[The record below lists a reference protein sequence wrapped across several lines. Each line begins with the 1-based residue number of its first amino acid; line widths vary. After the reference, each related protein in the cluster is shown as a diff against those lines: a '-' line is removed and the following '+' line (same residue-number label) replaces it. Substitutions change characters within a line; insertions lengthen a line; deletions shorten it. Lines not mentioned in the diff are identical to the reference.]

1 MEWHF
6 LLTFYWRWLLVLSI
20 DSEAIWHRKSY
31 IFSHVNDPELNL
43 WQDLGVKPNI
53 LLFCL
58 MFARSAS
65 ALLLRL
71 SGART
76 SMYCELHEGKR
87 FNSLDTSY
95 LLLHTRLPGEDPPW
109 PSCHGSTGGIL
120 TIMWGAGAWRA
131 LLWGLCAGACIYNV
145 FCCAEITQSCLLS
158 IQNRLSTRLE
168 IFNIP
173 GIFPSPGPT
182 AQLVRWRVIIDW
194 HLVWLHDYDMSESCS
209 KSEKSRAGRPGR
221 SSRAGG

>member
-1 MEWHF
+1 M
-6 LLTFYWRWLLVLSI
+6 
-20 DSEAIWHRKSY
+20 Y
-31 IFSHVNDPELNL
+31 IKGAFRYAAGHDPELNS

-71 SGART
+71 SGARR

-120 TIMWGAGAWRA
+120 TIMWVAGAWRGRA

-158 IQNRLSTRLE
+158 IQNQAQHKIRNFQYTGNFPEPRTDSTIGAVTGYYWLT
-168 IFNIP
+168 P
-173 GIFPSPGPT
+173 GVTSWLWHVRELLQVREKPGGAAWPRFPG
-182 AQLVRWRVIIDW
+182 WWVIW
-194 HLVWLHDYDMSESCS
+194 S
-209 KSEKSRAGRPGR
+209 
-221 SSRAGG
+221 

>member
-1 MEWHF
+1 
-6 LLTFYWRWLLVLSI
+6 
-20 DSEAIWHRKSY
+20 
-31 IFSHVNDPELNL
+31 
-43 WQDLGVKPNI
+43 
-53 LLFCL
+53 

-71 SGART
+71 SGARR

-109 PSCHGSTGGIL
+109 PSCQGNRGGIL
-120 TIMWGAGAWRA
+120 TIMWVAGAWRA
-131 LLWGLCAGACIYNV
+131 LLCGLCAGACIYNV

-182 AQLVRWRVIIDW
+182 ANWCGDGLLLIDTWCDFMIIMTCPRVAP
-194 HLVWLHDYDMSESCS
+194 SPR
-209 KSEKSRAGRPGR
+209 KAGRGGLAAVPGLVGNLLLVPGDGAWSR
-221 SSRAGG
+221 LGGHRTPDTGSRQNSSSREKLLAPGHEK

>member
-1 MEWHF
+1 
-6 LLTFYWRWLLVLSI
+6 
-20 DSEAIWHRKSY
+20 
-31 IFSHVNDPELNL
+31 
-43 WQDLGVKPNI
+43 
-53 LLFCL
+53 

-95 LLLHTRLPGEDPPW
+95 LLLHTRLPVEDPPW
-109 PSCHGSTGGIL
+109 PSCQGNRGGIL
-120 TIMWGAGAWRA
+120 TIMWVAGAWRA

-145 FCCAEITQSCLLS
+145 FCCPLRSHNHVYSRYKI
-158 IQNRLSTRLE
+158 RLSTRLE

-194 HLVWLHDYDMSESCS
+194 HLVWLHDYYDMSESCS

-221 SSRAGG
+221 GSRAGG